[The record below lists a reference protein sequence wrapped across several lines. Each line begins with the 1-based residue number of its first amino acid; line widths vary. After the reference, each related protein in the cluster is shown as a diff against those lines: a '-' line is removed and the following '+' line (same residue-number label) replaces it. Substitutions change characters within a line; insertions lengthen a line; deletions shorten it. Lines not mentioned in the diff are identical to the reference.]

1 MPNKAPQMGRLP
13 APDLLVFKEKKTP
26 QEERKQGIVWAN
38 VEEGL
43 CKGEQLN
50 LQ

>member
-1 MPNKAPQMGRLP
+1 MPNKAPQMARLP
-13 APDLLVFKEKKTP
+13 PPDLLVFKEKK
-26 QEERKQGIVWAN
+26 RKQGVVWAN